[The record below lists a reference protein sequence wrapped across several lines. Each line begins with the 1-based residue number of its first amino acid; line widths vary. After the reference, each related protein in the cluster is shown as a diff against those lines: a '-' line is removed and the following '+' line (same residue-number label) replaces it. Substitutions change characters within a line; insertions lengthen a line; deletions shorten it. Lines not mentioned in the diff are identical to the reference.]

1 MQVKHRKGLA
11 VLFDLLTL
19 VQVHAYL
26 ATPGGK
32 TAYLSELKS
41 GAEVLVVDPQGRQRT
56 AIVGRIK
63 VEQRP
68 LVCCHSGRTVL
79 HEYACQSMAPQQS
92 LYVGRWQA
100 QPSQSGCR
108 LSFTC

>member
-1 MQVKHRKGLA
+1 M
-11 VLFDLLTL
+11 

-26 ATPGGK
+26 AAPGGK
-32 TAYLSELKS
+32 TSYLSELKS

-68 LVCCHSGRTVL
+68 LVCCLTASGQNVL
-79 HEYACQSMAPQQS
+79 DEHACQSMAP
-92 LYVGRWQA
+92 
-100 QPSQSGCR
+100 PSCR
-108 LSFTC
+108 PISPHRALAG